1 MASKLQKSIVKYLNT
16 QKIYNFITIHS
27 NRKGIADIIACV
39 NGLFLAIEVKDK
51 GDTIK
56 PLQRLES
63 KSVHES
69 KGFSMFAFSLEDV
82 EEQVKILQKRSKKLQ

>member
-1 MASKLQKSIVKYLNT
+1 MASKLQTRIIKYLND
-16 QKIYNFITIHS
+16 QKIYNFVTVSS

-69 KGFSMFAFSLEDV
+69 KGFSMFAFSLEEV
-82 EEQVKILQKRSKKLQ
+82 EEQVKILQKRGKKLQ

>member
-1 MASKLQKSIVKYLNT
+1 MASKLQTSIIKYLDKEN
-16 QKIYNFITIHS
+16 IYNFVTVSS
-27 NRKGIADIIACV
+27 NRRRRYNLIACV

-63 KSVHES
+63 KSIHDS
-69 KGFSMFAFSLEDV
+69 KGFSIFAFSLEDV
-82 EEQVKILQKRSKKLQ
+82 KEQVKILQKRSKKLQ